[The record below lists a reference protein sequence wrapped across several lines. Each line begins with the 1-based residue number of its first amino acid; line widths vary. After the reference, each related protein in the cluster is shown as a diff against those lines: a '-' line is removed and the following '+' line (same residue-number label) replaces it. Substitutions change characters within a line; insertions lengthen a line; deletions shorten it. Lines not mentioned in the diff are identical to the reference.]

1 MASRKGKPINKVN
14 PGEAK
19 DVVHEAE
26 GATLR
31 IHIPGPEEKGYV
43 GRMKRLGLIQR
54 ALNNEDFGVF
64 ADLVEF
70 LGEYAQADEGVDVE
84 QVIEDMSLPEL
95 QALFRSFGQG
105 GVVPQ
110 TNGAS

>member
-1 MASRKGKPINKVN
+1 MAVKGKPINKLN
-14 PGEAK
+14 PGQGR
-19 DVVHEAE
+19 DVQTEVG

-31 IHIPGPEEKGYV
+31 IHVPGPEEKGYV

-70 LGEYAQADEGVDVE
+70 LSQYTEADPGVDVT

-95 QALFRSFGQG
+95 QALFKAFGQG
-105 GVVPQ
+105 VETPQ
-110 TNGAS
+110 TNGAR